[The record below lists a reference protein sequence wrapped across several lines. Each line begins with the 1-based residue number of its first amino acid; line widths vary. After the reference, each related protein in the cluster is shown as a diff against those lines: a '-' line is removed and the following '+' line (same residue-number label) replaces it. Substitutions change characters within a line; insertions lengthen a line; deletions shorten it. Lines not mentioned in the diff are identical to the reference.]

1 MDFVQHLDAPTLHLF
16 HLLNRVQGVAIIE
29 NHHKKCNENKWD
41 GYVLTYRD
49 TNNSSGKNELI
60 VCSGLIKRS
69 YSDWVREINTTFTHE
84 AVHIVQACKSNDGY
98 LETIGGFVFRKNLEG
113 EAQKLEHYP
122 GTVSK
127 LIKKYCL

>member
-49 TNNSSGKNELI
+49 TNNSSGKNEL
-60 VCSGLIKRS
+60 VLCSGLIKRS
-69 YSDWVREINTTFTHE
+69 YSDWGREINTTFTHE
-84 AVHIVQACKSNDGY
+84 AVHIVQACKSND
-98 LETIGGFVFRKNLEG
+98 
-113 EAQKLEHYP
+113 
-122 GTVSK
+122 
-127 LIKKYCL
+127 